1 MTQPTTVDIFSPT
14 FKANP
19 YPTYV
24 SLRDNQPICRIITP
38 EGQPLWLITRYEDC
52 LAVLKDDRFVKNV
65 RAMLTPEQAAQFPP
79 MPEALKPLSA
89 NMLDMD
95 GASHDRLRS
104 LVHKAFTPRLIEKMQ
119 GRIQTIADTL
129 LDKAQ
134 ARGEMEFMTDFAF
147 PLPITVIGEML
158 GIPSDVYQQF
168 REWTNA
174 LLNTG
179 LTENV
184 EHLLPVVQ
192 AFIDYLRELFEQR
205 RQQPADDLISA
216 LIRAEESG
224 DTLSEDELLAMVFI
238 LIVAGHE
245 TTVNLIGNG
254 TLALLQNPDQL
265 ALLRRDPSL
274 IKSAMEELLRFCGP
288 LETATERYASTD
300 IAIGGEIIPQGEM
313 VLVGLASANRDP
325 RQFENPEVLDITRQ
339 NNRHIA
345 FGQGVHYCVGA
356 PLARLETQIAFT
368 TLLRRLPNLA
378 LNADSEA
385 IAWRPSFVIRG
396 LERLPVKF

>member
-19 YPTYV
+19 YPTYA
-24 SLRDNQPICRIITP
+24 SLRGNQPICRIITP
-38 EGQPLWLITRYEDC
+38 EGQPIWLITRYEDC

-119 GRIQTIADTL
+119 GRIQTITDTL

-134 ARGEMEFMTDFAF
+134 ARGEMDFMTDFAF

-274 IKSAMEELLRFCGP
+274 IKSAVEELLRFCGP